1 MTVSTTSNT
10 GSAAPPELC
19 ALPRGRHGLPRDFVE
34 QNQRTR
40 TLAGMIE
47 AVAERGY
54 AATTVTDCVE
64 AARVS
69 RKTFYEL
76 FAGKEEC
83 FTAAYEAGIGEI
95 RRRFV
100 AEFDVNRGWE
110 EAIEAALASVLG
122 FLAENPHVARAT
134 MVEVLS
140 STPELAKRHHA
151 TIAGLTS
158 YFARDREPSLTEEV
172 IVAGIFALISQRILA
187 GRTETL
193 PQLLP
198 ELVELVRAPARATPV
213 LSG

>member
-1 MTVSTTSNT
+1 VAAPTIKTAA
-10 GSAAPPELC
+10 AAPPELC
-19 ALPRGRHGLPRDFVE
+19 TLPRGRHGLPRDFVE
-34 QNQRTR
+34 ENQRTR
-40 TLAGMIE
+40 TIAGTIE
-47 AVAERGY
+47 AVAKRGY
-54 AATTVTDCVE
+54 AATTVGDCVE

-69 RKTFYEL
+69 RKTFYHL

-100 AEFDVNRGWE
+100 AEFDANRGWE

-140 STPELAKRHHA
+140 STPELAARHHA
-151 TIAGLTS
+151 TIAGLAPYLT
-158 YFARDREPSLTEEV
+158 RDREAALTEEV

-187 GRTETL
+187 GHTETL
-193 PQLLP
+193 PHLLP
-198 ELVELVRAPARATPV
+198 ELVGLVRAPYRQTPT
-213 LSG
+213 LNG